1 MVDIQK
7 SKTFITGY
15 YFALAIV
22 MIALVGRGDSLLP
35 NALRIAFMILT
46 IIPVLFHREYLSW
59 VITMF
64 LGVSLVSFS
73 PIFPTDQLYYF
84 PVLVALSLFA
94 IYQKS
99 DVSYCWHRRTVLTI
113 FALFC
118 VFGMLHLEIPH
129 YVAPTILSILL
140 MLSINEEYDVLFLL
154 ESIVYASLILSVM
167 FLLYRNQFAVDYG
180 GSMIDVQRT
189 GWINPNVYGLFV
201 AGGSV
206 LSTAAL
212 LKQIPYR
219 KTVITDILFYAASI
233 LGGAVLC
240 LNASRGALLSWV
252 VCVALF
258 VLTANL
264 KIRYKIMFSIILI
277 LVAYWMY
284 IRGSLGLLIYRM
296 QEDTL
301 ETGGG
306 RTDIWQMKLEAFSTN
321 SSPFEW
327 LLGIGKSGCDNLVG
341 TISTHNDVLTAL
353 IAFGIVG
360 FICYAVFLFYPI
372 KTAQYHNKKAIGI
385 LTLFLI
391 IESFTQEPVFRG
403 ELCFLIFYLS
413 VFFLSQMPGLDEN

>member
-1 MVDIQK
+1 MFDVKQNN
-7 SKTFITGY
+7 TFITGY

-22 MIALVGRGDSLLP
+22 MIALAGRGNSLLP
-35 NALRIAFMILT
+35 NALRIVFMILT
-46 IIPVLFHREYLSW
+46 MIPVLFHREYLSW

-84 PVLVALSLFA
+84 PLFVALSLFT
-94 IYQKS
+94 IKKKP
-99 DVSYCWHRRTVLTI
+99 DVSVSWDRRNVLTI

-118 VFGMLHLEIPH
+118 GLGMLHLEIPH

-140 MLSINEEYDVLFLL
+140 MLSINEEYDVLYLL

-180 GSMIDVQRT
+180 GSKINIQRT

-206 LSTAAL
+206 LSTGAL

-219 KTVITDILFYAASI
+219 KTVLTDILFYAASI

-258 VLTANL
+258 VLTAKL
-264 KIRYKIMFSIILI
+264 KIKYKIVFSFILI

-306 RTDIWQMKLEAFSTN
+306 RIDIWQMKFDAFSTDC
-321 SSPFEW
+321 SPFEW
-327 LLGIGKSGCDNLVG
+327 FLGVGKSGCDNLVG
-341 TISTHNDVLTAL
+341 IVSTHNDVLTAL

-360 FICYAVFLFYPI
+360 FICYVVFLFYPI

-403 ELCFLIFYLS
+403 ELCFFIFYLS